1 MLSIG
6 FAVLFSVLA
15 WAVNTDS
22 ESMIWGGVGLVGIGF
37 VDFDQQPHPANNGPI
52 DRDAFSRDQRD
63 GSRIIESRR
72 N

>member
-1 MLSIG
+1 
-6 FAVLFSVLA
+6 
-15 WAVNTDS
+15 
-22 ESMIWGGVGLVGIGF
+22 MIWGGVGLVGIGF